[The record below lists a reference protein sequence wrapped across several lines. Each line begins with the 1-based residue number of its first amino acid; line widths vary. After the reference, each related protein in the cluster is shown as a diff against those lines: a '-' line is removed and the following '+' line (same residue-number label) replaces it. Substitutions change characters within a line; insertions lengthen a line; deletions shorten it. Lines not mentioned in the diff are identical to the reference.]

1 MTGSEV
7 AIMKNVHPDAGTS
20 EIEIAPL
27 ETPPGSPGVSGVVKH
42 SRRCP
47 NCAQRIKPTARVC
60 RWCSHDLSEWMQTEA
75 ALPATVRR
83 PASWLIVMLV
93 AIGVA
98 IMVGSLAA
106 YVGHGAG
113 ESAGFTRGLEQGERA
128 GQTAGLAQGTDTG
141 YTKGRK
147 EGYTAGFKAGKAE
160 GLASGKEAG
169 LKVGKK
175 KGYESGFTA
184 GKAQGNRAG
193 YSEGCLAVFNELGTS
208 RLYYDFRPKFITPTF
223 CDGA

>member
-1 MTGSEV
+1 MMENLHT
-7 AIMKNVHPDAGTS
+7 DAGTS
-20 EIEIAPL
+20 EIEVAPL
-27 ETPPGSPGVSGVVKH
+27 ETPPVVPGVPGVVKH

-60 RWCSHDLSEWMQTEA
+60 RWCGHDLTEWMQTEA

-83 PASWLIVMLV
+83 PASWLIVVLV
-93 AIGVA
+93 AVVVA
-98 IMVGSLAA
+98 IIVGGLAA
-106 YVGHGAG
+106 YIAHGAG
-113 ESAGFTRGLEQGERA
+113 ESAGYTRGLEQGKRA
-128 GQTAGLAQGTDTG
+128 GQSAGLAQGTDTG
-141 YTKGRK
+141 FTEGRK

-184 GKAQGNRAG
+184 GKAQGQRAG
-193 YSEGCLAVFNELGTS
+193 WSEGCLAVFNEIGTA
-208 RLYYDFRPKFITPTF
+208 RLYYDFRKFITQSF
-223 CDGA
+223 CDGT